1 MQPAVTPSPLLY
13 SDHDLFK
20 RLSPAISYHLRKL
33 LRQNYDRLTGNVS
46 EDRPDE
52 KSRSVLLASQVL
64 ADRGHES
71 FSKEFV
77 ETLEELVTGHQKLAH
92 QGAKYRQDL
101 QKTEQKIFE
110 LLGFSVPD
118 TVTTNTILII
128 DDTPENLRLLSSA
141 LTQQGYAVRNAIN
154 GALALSRAQAI
165 RPDLILLDVMMPGMD
180 GYEVCRRLK
189 DDVQTRDIPI
199 IFISALDSAIDK
211 VKSFSVG
218 GVDYITKPFQIE
230 EVLARIEH
238 QLRIWNLQRRLED
251 QNIRLEQ
258 EIQDRQ
264 KSDERYQKLF
274 DSATD
279 GLFRSSPNGHFLS
292 ANLTLCQLL
301 GYESMELML
310 NDIENV
316 ANLYIEPGRRSVFL
330 SQIKQKEFIEDFES
344 QIRRRDGDLVWISE
358 TVRTI
363 RGVSGELLYYEGSVK
378 NITESKNALLDR
390 QHRRQQMRQ
399 LLLSLFPKTIAKQ
412 MIRKG
417 HSSIEQSGIG
427 VALWVDLGAL
437 IQVWMNQS
445 NGEFIGGINQI
456 LTQCE
461 QLAEGYDIEHTR
473 LMGQYYLAV
482 VGVPTT
488 KPEPAI
494 RLANLALSI
503 QQVMRQLPPGLNDPE
518 FLRMGLHD
526 GALVAGVVGDRR
538 LSYEVWGEAVN
549 GAHQLCDSGLPG
561 RIQLSERVFQSLKL
575 THRIEETRKTGTF
588 EMRGRSMYWLE
599 GRR

>member
-330 SQIKQKEFIEDFES
+330 NQIKQKEFIEDFES
-344 QIRRRDGDLVWISE
+344 QIRRRDGDLIWISE
-358 TVRTI
+358 TARTI